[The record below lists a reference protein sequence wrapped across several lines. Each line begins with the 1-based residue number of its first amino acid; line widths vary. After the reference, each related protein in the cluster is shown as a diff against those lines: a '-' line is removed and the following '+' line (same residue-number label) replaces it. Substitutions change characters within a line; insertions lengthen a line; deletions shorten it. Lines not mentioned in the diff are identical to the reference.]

1 VPGTVVTAVDAGA
14 SFVGA
19 ALLPNQTARQVMTT
33 RVPSIVMG
41 QMETGRAARRSL
53 GPLGGVPTLKV
64 IFWTGGFLLRRM
76 RTIPP

>member
-1 VPGTVVTAVDAGA
+1 
-14 SFVGA
+14 
-19 ALLPNQTARQVMTT
+19 MTT